1 MRLGNM
7 EFIRT
12 IREKHRTARQMEIQ
26 QLAEDTITVQDFDD
40 SLYIAYNGTPLA
52 PIDPSWT
59 TKEIIQQLTIFRTN
73 FINGRMKE
81 NGLHRVAAAL

>member
-1 MRLGNM
+1 M

-12 IREKHRTARQMEIQ
+12 LFKTNPEKQETKRQNTLRQ
-26 QLAEDTITVQDFDD
+26 QAEELITVTDFAD

-59 TKEIIQQLTIFRTN
+59 TKEIVQQLSIFRNN
-73 FINGRMKE
+73 FINARMK
-81 NGLHRVAAAL
+81 NPRLRTTAIM

>member
-1 MRLGNM
+1 M

-12 IREKHRTARQMEIQ
+12 LFKSDPEKQETKRQNTLRQ
-26 QLAEDTITVQDFDD
+26 QAEELITVTDFAD

-59 TKEIIQQLTIFRTN
+59 TKEIVQQLSIFRNN
-73 FINGRMKE
+73 FINSKMDE
-81 NGLHRVAAAL
+81 LHHPRVAAVL

>member
-1 MRLGNM
+1 M

-12 IREKHRTARQMEIQ
+12 LREKSQTKKQETIVK
-26 QLAEDTITVQDFDD
+26 LAEETITLQDFDN

-59 TKEIIQQLTIFRTN
+59 TKEIVQQLSVFRNN
-73 FINGRMKE
+73 FINSRLKE
-81 NGLHRVAAAL
+81 VGTPRVAAIL

>member
-1 MRLGNM
+1 M

-12 IREKHRTARQMEIQ
+12 LFKSDPEKQETKRQNTFRQ
-26 QLAEDTITVQDFDD
+26 QAEELITVTDFAD

-59 TKEIIQQLTIFRTN
+59 TKEIVHQLSIFRNN
-73 FINGRMKE
+73 FINSKMDE
-81 NGLHRVAAAL
+81 LHHPRVAAML